1 MKKSSLM
8 VFTLS
13 GLILGGIVSTETMQ
27 ADSVPASNSSTTT
40 SSASTQADTSVVTS
54 TWGTSPVSF
63 DSTTGTLTVSAGT
76 IGRAGEDISGISK
89 NNVTKIILEDGVQA
103 PQDSSN
109 LFRGNYQ
116 SKYNYFEKLTSI
128 SGQLDTSNV
137 TNMSYMFHYSVVKN
151 LDVSNWDTSNVTNM
165 NSLFLHSDVENLD
178 VSNWDTSNVTNM
190 SALFSFSDVKNLDV
204 SNWDTSNVTDM
215 SDMFALSV
223 VKNLD
228 VSNWDTSNVTNMNSL
243 FLHSDVENLDVS
255 NWDTSNVTD
264 MNSVFGGVQAPV
276 LDVSKWDTSNVTDMG
291 DMFVGVQAPV
301 LDVSQWNVS
310 KVENMS
316 FMFDTTY
323 ATTINLSQ
331 WNPSNLKSMRR
342 MFAFSHVTTIDLT
355 NFDTSTFEVDPYAYA
370 DVFSDS
376 KVNTL
381 KLGPKT
387 VFSTL
392 ERQEFLELPEIDTST
407 GEYTGKWERVDPASP
422 NSVYDSSLDFMKNY
436 DGSMPGTYVWQ
447 RTQTAAKDLII
458 NYQDVNGNPIYD
470 QKIISGNVG
479 DAFNESPVDIPGY
492 TFKEVKDNAATSG
505 TLSNDEQNLTFVYEK
520 NAPTESTE
528 SKTVTQTIHY
538 QYADGTEAAD
548 TYTKSLT
555 FTRTK
560 YTDAVTG
567 EVTYGDWSSDQNFE
581 AVKSPVLDDYTPDQA
596 EIAAQTVNSD
606 SQDMT
611 FTVTY
616 TKDATGSDN
625 QDGTNTPSNP
635 DNQDGTNTPS
645 NPDNQDGINNNPSN
659 PGSNGTNQ
667 VSSESTKPQ
676 T

>member
-27 ADSVPASNSSTTT
+27 ADSVPVSDSSTTT

-76 IGRAGEDISGISK
+76 IGQAGEEIPNISK
-89 NNVTKIILEDGVQA
+89 YKVKQIILEGDVKA
-103 PQDSSN
+103 PQDSSY
-109 LFRGNYQ
+109 LFCGAYS
-116 SKYNYFEKLTSI
+116 SKYGTSYFRELTSI

-137 TNMSYMFHYSVVKN
+137 TNMRNMFAN
-151 LDVSNWDTSNVTNM
+151 
-165 NSLFLHSDVENLD
+165 SDVENLD
-178 VSNWDTSNVTNM
+178 VSNWDTSKVTDM
-190 SALFSFSDVKNLDV
+190 SQLFYVAKIKQFDV
-204 SNWDTSNVTDM
+204 SNWN
-215 SDMFALSV
+215 
-223 VKNLD
+223 
-228 VSNWDTSNVTNMNSL
+228 TSNVTNMASM
-243 FLHSDVENLDVS
+243 FSDSEAQYLDVS
-255 NWDTSNVTD
+255 DWDTSKVTD
-264 MNSVFGGVQAPV
+264 MEGMFPSSKIKT
-276 LDVSKWDTSNVTDMG
+276 LDVSKWDTSNVTNMSSMFSDSDIENLDVSHWDVSKVEDMVC
-291 DMFVGVQAPV
+291 MFQRTIVPTI
-301 LDVSQWNVS
+301 DVSQWH
-310 KVENMS
+310 
-316 FMFDTTY
+316 
-323 ATTINLSQ
+323 
-331 WNPSNLKSMRR
+331 PSSIKQMAFI
-342 MFAFSHVTTIDLT
+342 FAETNVTTLDLT
-355 NFDTSTFEVDPYAYA
+355 NFDTSNLAVDYSAS
-370 DVFSDS
+370 VEQMFQGS

-381 KLGPKT
+381 TLGPKT
-387 VFSTL
+387 IFRDFEVVNSGGYDT
-392 ERQEFLELPEIDTST
+392 LPEIDTST

-422 NSVYDSSLDFMKNY
+422 SSVYDSSLDFMKNY

-470 QKIISGNVG
+470 QKVISGNVG

-528 SKTVTQTIHY
+528 SKMVTQTIHY

-567 EVTYGDWSSDQNFE
+567 EVTYGDWSADQNFE
-581 AVKSPVLDDYTPDQA
+581 AVKSPVIDGYTPDQA

-616 TKDATGSDN
+616 TKHATGSDN

-645 NPDNQDGINNNPSN
+645 NP
-659 PGSNGTNQ
+659 GSNGTNQ